1 MKRYVGIDLGTTNS
15 VICTFDGKNTTVWK
29 SPEMSDVTPSVIYI
43 DRRGNR
49 FYGRRAYDM
58 APLNE
63 KNAASLFKRYLG
75 TNMKFTL
82 QDQEMTPEE
91 CSAEI
96 LKVLFGYLPPEISSD
111 PETATVITVPA
122 AFNQMKKD
130 ATLDAARL
138 AGIER
143 VTLMQEPVAAVMSVM
158 KAAPG
163 DKTFLI
169 YDLGGGTFDVSVAES
184 IGSRVNLLAQGGREM
199 CGGRDLDRQ
208 IFRRIAVPWL
218 ESHFHLPGDWT
229 HDPAWRT
236 LSRLTMYACEQ
247 AKIELSSVPRT
258 EIRMDEMRVNAR
270 DLDGEEIYLDV
281 PMAQEDINAL
291 LEETIQETVEV
302 TRQTLKKIGL
312 MEKNIGQVIFIGG
325 PTKYQPLRQ
334 RVLEELGIPAGVM
347 VDQMTAVAEGAS
359 IYAESVEW
367 GDVQHRR
374 KPSREEMSA
383 MQDLLI
389 RYEKRTAGDSAKIA
403 FVAKGPLD
411 ITLEVT
417 CEQTGWTS
425 GRVAIQK
432 STMLTLPLTLSGENR
447 FHIQAWDA
455 AGHQLDLGQS
465 SSIAITRTM
474 AVIGTI
480 PASSPIAVKVLD
492 RVGGKAVPIYLVE
505 ENEPLPKRGQVT
517 LVAGQTLH
525 AGSEDALVFTLWE
538 GGIKDPIEDNRYIG
552 TYRISGKALPEGT
565 VSAGTEIICDY
576 EMSDSG
582 ALRLGVSIPAIGAS
596 LHEANYYS
604 RQEGQTALDD
614 QPRLL
619 AQVAS
624 LEQRVGLFR
633 GRLPNL
639 PELEAL
645 SEKVAQIRDVAEH
658 SDDPESLLKAN
669 NDLLECLRALSHIRE
684 AHRRDIRLLDLD
696 QVTERFERF
705 KQSASESEIAAF
717 RTCREAALRSV
728 DKDTGAFEANM
739 AELETRASVLLW
751 RNDEVIRLNV
761 HSRLARPDRFTDRA
775 KFDQLRAAAMAADQS
790 HNMNEMRRILSA
802 LISIEKPD
810 SVTGAERMMERV
822 NVVRK

>member
-15 VICTFDGKNTTVWK
+15 VICTFDGHSTTVWK

-58 APLNE
+58 APLND

-82 QDQEMTPEE
+82 QGQEMTPEE

-96 LKVLFGYLPPEISSD
+96 LKVLFGYLPPEIASD

-163 DKTFLI
+163 DKIFLI
-169 YDLGGGTFDVSVAES
+169 YDLGGGTFDLSIAES

-199 CGGRDLDRQ
+199 CGGRDLDRM
-208 IFRRIAVPWL
+208 IFRQIAVPWL
-218 ESHFHLPGDWT
+218 EAHFHLPAGWT
-229 HDPAWRT
+229 QDPAWRV

-247 AKIELSSVPRT
+247 AKIELSSLPKT
-258 EIRMDEMRVNAR
+258 DIRMDEMRLNTK
-270 DLDGEEIYLDV
+270 DLDGEEIYLDA
-281 PMAQEDINAL
+281 PLTQEDVNTL
-291 LEETIQETVEV
+291 LEETIQETLEV
-302 TRQTLKKIGL
+302 TRQTLKKVGL
-312 MEKNIGQVIFIGG
+312 AEKDIGQIIFIGG
-325 PTKYQPLRQ
+325 PTKYAPLRE
-334 RVLEELGIPAGVM
+334 RVLAELGIPAGAL

-359 IYAESVEW
+359 IYAESVDWE
-367 GDVQHRR
+367 DVQHHR
-374 KPSREEMSA
+374 KQSREEVSA
-383 MQDLLI
+383 THDLTI
-389 RYEKRTAGDSAKIA
+389 RYEKRICADTARIA
-403 FVAKGPLD
+403 FIVGQAANL
-411 ITLEVT
+411 TLEVI
-417 CEQTGWTS
+417 CEQTGWSS
-425 GRVAIQK
+425 GRIAMTKNTV
-432 STMLTLPLTLSGENR
+432 LTVPIAVSGDNS
-447 FHIQAWDA
+447 FLIHLWDA
-455 AGHQLDLGQS
+455 AGHQVEIRQPR
-465 SSIAITRTM
+465 IVITRTM

-480 PASSPIAVKVLD
+480 PASSPIAIKALD

-505 ENEPLPKRGQVT
+505 ENDPLPRRGQIT

-552 TYRISGKALPEGT
+552 TYRIRGTSIPEGT
-565 VSAGTEIICDY
+565 VKAGMEIICDY

-582 ALRLGVSIPAIGAS
+582 ALRLGVSIPALGVS
-596 LHEANYYS
+596 LREVNFYS
-604 RQEGQTALDD
+604 RQEGQTVLDD

-619 AQVAS
+619 SQVAS
-624 LEQRVGLFR
+624 LEQRLSLIR
-633 GRLPNL
+633 GRLPNT
-639 PELEAL
+639 PEITAL
-645 SEKVAQIRDVAEH
+645 SEKLAGIRDVAEH
-658 SDDPESLLKAN
+658 SEEPESLLKAN
-669 NDLLECLRALSHIRE
+669 NDLLECLRTLSHIRQ

-696 QVTERFERF
+696 QVTDSFEHF
-705 KQSASESEIAAF
+705 KASASEREIAAF
-717 RTCREAALRSV
+717 NTCREAALRAV
-728 DKDTGAFEANM
+728 DKDTGAFEVNM
-739 AELETRASVLLW
+739 EEMQMRVSALLW
-751 RNDEVIRLNV
+751 RNDDVIRVNV
-761 HSRLARPDRFTDRA
+761 AQRIAHPDRFTDRA
-775 KFDQLRAAAMAADQS
+775 RFDQLRAAAMTANRNNDV
-790 HNMNEMRRILSA
+790 NELRRILSE
-802 LISIEKPD
+802 LISIERP
-810 SVTGAERMMERV
+810 SNIQGAEQMLEQV

>member
-15 VICTFDGKNTTVWK
+15 VICTFDGRETTVWK

-82 QDQEMTPEE
+82 QGQEMTPEE

-96 LKVLFGYLPPEISSD
+96 LKVLFGYLPPEISKD

-158 KAAPG
+158 KASPG

-199 CGGRDLDRQ
+199 CGGRDLDRA
-208 IFRRIAVPWL
+208 IFRRIAVPWIQ
-218 ESHFHLPGDWT
+218 SRFSLPEDWT
-229 HDPAWRT
+229 QAPAWRT

-247 AKIELSSVPRT
+247 AKIELSSVPAT
-258 EIRMDEMRVNAR
+258 EIRMDEMRMNLR
-270 DLDGEEIYLDV
+270 DQSGEEIYLDI
-281 PMAQEDINAL
+281 PLSQEDVNGL

-302 TRQTLKKIGL
+302 TRQTLRKIGL
-312 MEKNIGQVIFIGG
+312 QEKDIGQVVFIGG
-325 PTKYQPLRQ
+325 PTKYAPLRQ
-334 RVLEELGIPAGVM
+334 RVLQELGIPAGAM

-359 IYAESVEW
+359 IYAESVDW
-367 GDVQHRR
+367 GDVQHHR
-374 KPSREEMSA
+374 KQAREELNA
-383 MQDLLI
+383 LEDIVI
-389 RYEKRTAGDSAKIA
+389 RFEKRTAADTARIA
-403 FVAKGPLD
+403 FVTKSPVD
-411 ITLEVT
+411 VTLEVT
-417 CEQTGWTS
+417 SEQTGWSS
-425 GRVAIQK
+425 GRVSMKK
-432 STMLTLPLTLSGENR
+432 STVLTLPLAVSGENS
-447 FHIQAWDA
+447 FNIQVWDA
-455 AGHQLDLGQS
+455 AGRQVELKQPR
-465 SSIAITRTM
+465 IVITRTM

-505 ENEPLPKRGQVT
+505 ENDPLPKSGQIT

-552 TYRISGKALPEGT
+552 TYRISGKSLPEGT

-624 LEQRVGLFR
+624 LEQRVSLIQ
-633 GRLPNL
+633 GRLPDAQ
-639 PELEAL
+639 EVAAL
-645 SEKVAQIRDVAEH
+645 SRKAADIRDIAEH
-658 SDDPESLLKAN
+658 SEDPESLLKAN
-669 NDLLECLRALSHIRE
+669 NDLLECLRALSRIRE
-684 AHRRDIRLLDLD
+684 AHRREIRLLDLD
-696 QVTERFERF
+696 QVTEKFEHF
-705 KQSASESEIAAF
+705 KSSASESEQAAF
-717 RTCREAALRSV
+717 RTCREAALRAV
-728 DKDTGAFEANM
+728 DRDSGAFEANM
-739 AELETRASVLLW
+739 AELETRANALLW
-751 RNDEVIRLNV
+751 RNDGIIRLNV
-761 HSRLARPDRFTDRA
+761 MNRLAHPDRFTDRA
-775 KFDQLRAAAMAADQS
+775 MFDQLRAAALTADKANNVNELRRVLAAL
-790 HNMNEMRRILSA
+790 M
-802 LISIEKPD
+802 SIEKP
-810 SVTGAERMMERV
+810 STVSGAEQMMERV